1 MHLEILY
8 LICIFIYVSLI
19 VYLYIYIYICI
30 YNVLNV
36 KGIKEFINLMN
47 LKQKMLYNTIY
58 LLLMKSSFSIISEID
73 KCSANLLNSL
83 FHIFCIVG
91 GSKYIL
97 FFNVVKEKIHHP
109 DDDHGN
115 SLSSKITF
123 TIPAVILLHSWI
135 SKISRTKVCTHTR
148 IKEYKIR
155 SCNLY
160 SG

>member
-1 MHLEILY
+1 MYSWL
-8 LICIFIYVSLI
+8 C
-19 VYLYIYIYICI
+19 IYIYI

-47 LKQKMLYNTIY
+47 LKQKMLYNTTY
-58 LLLMKSSFSIISEID
+58 LLLMKSTFSIISEID
-73 KCSANLLNSL
+73 KCSANLLKFIFCRKYEFRTL

-123 TIPAVILLHSWI
+123 TIPAVTLLHSWI

-155 SCNLY
+155 SCNLH